1 MQLVIEIKEYFSFTE
16 IDQDLMTA
24 ISQLHAIEL
33 AGTLTSKRGIR
44 AIRGLYQRL
53 LSTGGSLVVAKQKGQ
68 LVGVMS
74 FTPNH
79 RAMASISTLAI
90 HPLSWIRVFSSR
102 RVAETIKEFV
112 DAVKVS
118 QKLVVYENHMIY
130 ITTVFVSESQKKTGI
145 ASLLFERVNA
155 RSLDLS
161 VPVVVDTRLANISA
175 RLFYEKMGMQRIAQT
190 RLSVIFQS

>member
-1 MQLVIEIKEYFSFTE
+1 MIEIKEYFSFTE

-24 ISQLHAIEL
+24 ITQLHAIEL
-33 AGTLTSKRGIR
+33 DGTLTSKRGTK
-44 AIRGLYQRL
+44 AIRGLYKRL

-79 RAMASISTLAI
+79 KAMASISTLAV

-102 RVAETIKEFV
+102 RVAGTIKDLV

-118 QKLVVYENHMIY
+118 QKLLVYENHMIY

-155 RSLDLS
+155 RSLDLI

>member
-33 AGTLTSKRGIR
+33 AGTLTSKRGTK

-79 RAMASISTLAI
+79 KVMASISTLAV

-102 RVAETIKEFV
+102 RVAETIKDLV

-155 RSLDLS
+155 RSVDLS

-190 RLSVIFQS
+190 RLSVIFQN

>member
-1 MQLVIEIKEYFSFTE
+1 VQLVIEIKEYFTFTE

-24 ISQLHAIEL
+24 ISELHAIEL
-33 AGTLTSKRGIR
+33 AGTLSSKRGTR
-44 AIRGLYQRL
+44 AIRGLYKRL
-53 LSTGGSLVVAKQKGQ
+53 ISTGGSLVVAKQKGQ

-79 RAMASISTLAI
+79 KAMASISTLAL

-102 RVAETIKEFV
+102 RVAEMIKELV

-118 QKLVVYENHMIY
+118 QKLLVYENHMIY

-190 RLSVIFQS
+190 RLSVIFKS

>member
-1 MQLVIEIKEYFSFTE
+1 MIEIKEYFSFTE

-33 AGTLTSKRGIR
+33 AGTLTSKRGTK
-44 AIRGLYQRL
+44 AIRGLYKRL

-79 RAMASISTLAI
+79 KVMASISTLAV

-102 RVAETIKEFV
+102 RVAGTIKDLV

-118 QKLVVYENHMIY
+118 QKLLVYENHMIY

-155 RSLDLS
+155 RSLDLI

>member
-1 MQLVIEIKEYFSFTE
+1 MIEIKEYFSFTE

>member
-1 MQLVIEIKEYFSFTE
+1 MIEIKEYFSFTE

-33 AGTLTSKRGIR
+33 AGTLTSKRGTK
-44 AIRGLYQRL
+44 AIRGLYKRL

-79 RAMASISTLAI
+79 KAMASISTLAV

-102 RVAETIKEFV
+102 RVAETIKDLV

-118 QKLVVYENHMIY
+118 QKLLVYENHMIY

-145 ASLLFERVNA
+145 ASLLFEIVNA

>member
-1 MQLVIEIKEYFSFTE
+1 MIEIKEYFSFTE

-24 ISQLHAIEL
+24 ISELHAIEL
-33 AGTLTSKRGIR
+33 AGTLTSKRGTR
-44 AIRGLYQRL
+44 AIRGLYKRL
-53 LSTGGSLVVAKQKGQ
+53 LSTGGSLVVVKQKGQ

-90 HPLSWIRVFSSR
+90 HPLSWMRVFSSR
-102 RVAETIKEFV
+102 RVAETIKDLV

-118 QKLVVYENHMIY
+118 QKLVVYENYMLY
-130 ITTVFVSESQKKTGI
+130 IATVFVSESQKKTGI

-161 VPVVVDTRLANISA
+161 VPVVVDTRLTNISA

>member
-1 MQLVIEIKEYFSFTE
+1 MIEIKEYFSFTE

-24 ISQLHAIEL
+24 ITQLHAIEL
-33 AGTLTSKRGIR
+33 DGTLTSKRGTK
-44 AIRGLYQRL
+44 AIIGLYKRL

-102 RVAETIKEFV
+102 RVAGTIKDLV

-118 QKLVVYENHMIY
+118 QKLLVYENHMIY

-155 RSLDLS
+155 RSLDLI

>member
-1 MQLVIEIKEYFSFTE
+1 MIEIKEYFSFTE

-33 AGTLTSKRGIR
+33 AGTLTSKRGTK
-44 AIRGLYQRL
+44 AIRGLYKRL

-79 RAMASISTLAI
+79 KAMASISTLAV

-102 RVAETIKEFV
+102 RVAGTIKDLV

-118 QKLVVYENHMIY
+118 QKLLVYENHMIY

>member
-1 MQLVIEIKEYFSFTE
+1 MIEIKEYFSFTE

-33 AGTLTSKRGIR
+33 AGTLTSKRGKK
-44 AIRGLYQRL
+44 AIRGLYKRL

-79 RAMASISTLAI
+79 KVMASISTLAV

-102 RVAETIKEFV
+102 RVAETIKDLV

-118 QKLVVYENHMIY
+118 QKLVVYENHMLY

>member
-1 MQLVIEIKEYFSFTE
+1 VQLVIEIKEYFSFTE

-24 ISQLHAIEL
+24 ISEMHAIEL
-33 AGTLTSKRGIR
+33 AGTLTSKRGTK
-44 AIRGLYQRL
+44 AIRGLYKRL
-53 LSTGGSLVVAKQKGQ
+53 LLTGGSLVVAKQKGQ

-79 RAMASISTLAI
+79 KAMASISTLAV
-90 HPLSWIRVFSSR
+90 HPLSWIRVFLSST
-102 RVAETIKEFV
+102 VAVTLKEIV
-112 DAVKVS
+112 DAVRVS
-118 QKLVVYENHMIY
+118 RKLAFYENHMIY

-175 RLFYEKMGMQRIAQT
+175 RLFYEKMGMQRIDQT
-190 RLSVIFQS
+190 RLSVFFQS

>member
-1 MQLVIEIKEYFSFTE
+1 MIEIKEYFSFTE

-33 AGTLTSKRGIR
+33 AGTLTSKRGTK
-44 AIRGLYQRL
+44 AIRGLYKRL

-79 RAMASISTLAI
+79 KVMASISTLAV

-102 RVAETIKEFV
+102 RVAETIKDLV

-190 RLSVIFQS
+190 RLSVIFKS

>member
-1 MQLVIEIKEYFSFTE
+1 MIEIKEYFSFTE

-33 AGTLTSKRGIR
+33 SGTLTSKRGAR
-44 AIRGLYQRL
+44 AIRGLYKRL

-79 RAMASISTLAI
+79 KVMASISTLAV

-102 RVAETIKEFV
+102 RVAETIKDLV
-112 DAVKVS
+112 YAVKVS
-118 QKLVVYENHMIY
+118 QKLVVYENHMLY

>member
-1 MQLVIEIKEYFSFTE
+1 MIEIKEYFSFTE

-33 AGTLTSKRGIR
+33 SGTLTSKRGAR
-44 AIRGLYQRL
+44 AIRGLYKRL

-79 RAMASISTLAI
+79 KVMASISTLAV

-102 RVAETIKEFV
+102 RVAETIKDLV
-112 DAVKVS
+112 YAVKVS

>member
-1 MQLVIEIKEYFSFTE
+1 MIEIKEYFTFTE

-24 ISQLHAIEL
+24 ISELHAIEL
-33 AGTLTSKRGIR
+33 AGTLSSKRGTR
-44 AIRGLYQRL
+44 AIRGLYKRL
-53 LSTGGSLVVAKQKGQ
+53 ISTGGSLVVAKQKGQ

-79 RAMASISTLAI
+79 KAMASISTLAL

-102 RVAETIKEFV
+102 RVAEMIKELV

-118 QKLVVYENHMIY
+118 QKLLVYENHMIY

-190 RLSVIFQS
+190 RLSVIFKS

>member
-1 MQLVIEIKEYFSFTE
+1 VIEIKEYFSFTE

-33 AGTLTSKRGIR
+33 AGTLTSKRGTK
-44 AIRGLYQRL
+44 AIRGLYKRL
-53 LSTGGSLVVAKQKGQ
+53 LSNGGSLVVAKQKGQ

-79 RAMASISTLAI
+79 KAMASISTLAVY
-90 HPLSWIRVFSSR
+90 PLSWIRVFSSR
-102 RVAETIKEFV
+102 RVAETIKDLV

-145 ASLLFERVNA
+145 ASLLFEKVNA

>member
-1 MQLVIEIKEYFSFTE
+1 MIEIKEYFSFTE

-24 ISQLHAIEL
+24 ISELHAIEL
-33 AGTLTSKRGIR
+33 AGTLTSKRGTR
-44 AIRGLYQRL
+44 AIRGLYKRL

-79 RAMASISTLAI
+79 KVMASISTLAV

-102 RVAETIKEFV
+102 RVAETIKDLV

>member
-1 MQLVIEIKEYFSFTE
+1 VQLVIEIKEYFSFTE

-24 ISQLHAIEL
+24 ISEMHAIEL
-33 AGTLTSKRGIR
+33 AGTLTSKRGTR
-44 AIRGLYQRL
+44 AIRGLYKRL
-53 LSTGGSLVVAKQKGQ
+53 LLTGGSLVVAKQKGQ

-79 RAMASISTLAI
+79 KAMASISTLAV
-90 HPLSWIRVFSSR
+90 HPLSWIRVFLSST
-102 RVAETIKEFV
+102 VAVTLKEIV
-112 DAVKVS
+112 DAVRVS
-118 QKLVVYENHMIY
+118 RKLVVYENHMIY

-155 RSLDLS
+155 QSLDLS

>member
-1 MQLVIEIKEYFSFTE
+1 
-16 IDQDLMTA
+16 MTA

-33 AGTLTSKRGIR
+33 AGTLTSKRGTK
-44 AIRGLYQRL
+44 AIRGLYKRL

-79 RAMASISTLAI
+79 KAMASISTLAV

-102 RVAETIKEFV
+102 RVAETIKDLV

-118 QKLVVYENHMIY
+118 QKLVVYENQMIY

-161 VPVVVDTRLANISA
+161 VPVVVDTRLTNISA

>member
-1 MQLVIEIKEYFSFTE
+1 MIEIKEYFSFTE

-24 ISQLHAIEL
+24 ISEMHAIEL
-33 AGTLTSKRGIR
+33 AGTLTSKRGTR
-44 AIRGLYQRL
+44 AIRGLYKRL
-53 LSTGGSLVVAKQKGQ
+53 LLTGGSLVVAKQKGH

-79 RAMASISTLAI
+79 KAMASISTLAV
-90 HPLSWIRVFSSR
+90 HPLSWIRVFLSST
-102 RVAETIKEFV
+102 VAVTLKEIV
-112 DAVKVS
+112 DALRVS
-118 QKLVVYENHMIY
+118 RKLAFYENHMIY

-175 RLFYEKMGMQRIAQT
+175 RLFYEKMGMQRIDQT

>member
-1 MQLVIEIKEYFSFTE
+1 VIEIKEYFSFTE

-33 AGTLTSKRGIR
+33 AGTLTSKRGTK
-44 AIRGLYQRL
+44 AIRGLYKRL

-79 RAMASISTLAI
+79 KVMASISTLAV

-102 RVAETIKEFV
+102 RVAETIKDLV

-155 RSLDLS
+155 RSVDLS
-161 VPVVVDTRLANISA
+161 VPVVVDTRLVNISA

-190 RLSVIFQS
+190 RLSVIFQN

>member
-1 MQLVIEIKEYFSFTE
+1 MIEIKEYFSFTE

-33 AGTLTSKRGIR
+33 AGTLTSKRGTK
-44 AIRGLYQRL
+44 AIRGLYKRL

-79 RAMASISTLAI
+79 KVMASISTLAV

-102 RVAETIKEFV
+102 RVAETIKDLV

-190 RLSVIFQS
+190 RLSVIFQN

>member
-1 MQLVIEIKEYFSFTE
+1 VQLVIEIKEYFSFTE

-24 ISQLHAIEL
+24 ISEMHAIEL
-33 AGTLTSKRGIR
+33 AGTLTSKRGTR
-44 AIRGLYQRL
+44 AIRGLYNRL
-53 LSTGGSLVVAKQKGQ
+53 LLTGGSLVVAKQKGQ

-79 RAMASISTLAI
+79 KAMASISTLAV
-90 HPLSWIRVFSSR
+90 HPLSWIRVFLSST
-102 RVAETIKEFV
+102 VAVTLKEIV
-112 DAVKVS
+112 DAVRVS
-118 QKLVVYENHMIY
+118 RKLAFYENHMIY

-175 RLFYEKMGMQRIAQT
+175 RLFYEKMGMQRIDQT

>member
-1 MQLVIEIKEYFSFTE
+1 MIEIKEYFSFTE

-33 AGTLTSKRGIR
+33 AGTLTSKRGTK

-79 RAMASISTLAI
+79 KVMASISTLAV

-102 RVAETIKEFV
+102 RVAETIKDLV

-118 QKLVVYENHMIY
+118 QKLVVYENHMLY
-130 ITTVFVSESQKKTGI
+130 ITTVFASESQKKTGI

-190 RLSVIFQS
+190 RLSVIFQN

>member
-1 MQLVIEIKEYFSFTE
+1 MIEIKEYFSFTE

-33 AGTLTSKRGIR
+33 AGTLTSKRGTK
-44 AIRGLYQRL
+44 AIRGLYKRL

-79 RAMASISTLAI
+79 KAMASISTLAV

-102 RVAETIKEFV
+102 RVAGTIKDLV

-118 QKLVVYENHMIY
+118 QKLLVYENHMIY

-175 RLFYEKMGMQRIAQT
+175 RQFYEKMGMQRIAQT

>member
-1 MQLVIEIKEYFSFTE
+1 VIEIKEYFSFTE

-24 ISQLHAIEL
+24 ISELHAIEL
-33 AGTLTSKRGIR
+33 SGTLTSKRGAR
-44 AIRGLYQRL
+44 AIRGLYKRL

-90 HPLSWIRVFSSR
+90 HPLSWIRVFSNR
-102 RVAETIKEFV
+102 KVAETVKDFV

-118 QKLVVYENHMIY
+118 QKLVVYENHMLY

>member
-1 MQLVIEIKEYFSFTE
+1 MIEIKEYFSFTE

-24 ISQLHAIEL
+24 ISEMHAIEL
-33 AGTLTSKRGIR
+33 AGTLTSKRGTR
-44 AIRGLYQRL
+44 AIRGLYKRL
-53 LSTGGSLVVAKQKGQ
+53 LLTGGSLVVAKQKGQ

-79 RAMASISTLAI
+79 KAMASISTLAV
-90 HPLSWIRVFSSR
+90 HPLSWIRVFLSST
-102 RVAETIKEFV
+102 VAVTLKEIV
-112 DAVKVS
+112 DAVRVS
-118 QKLVVYENHMIY
+118 RKLVVYENHMIY

-155 RSLDLS
+155 QSLDLS

>member
-1 MQLVIEIKEYFSFTE
+1 MIEIKEYFSFTE

-24 ISQLHAIEL
+24 ISEMHAIEL
-33 AGTLTSKRGIR
+33 AGTLTSKRGTR
-44 AIRGLYQRL
+44 AIRGLYKRL
-53 LSTGGSLVVAKQKGQ
+53 LLTGGSLVVAKQKGQ

-79 RAMASISTLAI
+79 KAMASISTLAV
-90 HPLSWIRVFSSR
+90 HPLSWIRVFLSST
-102 RVAETIKEFV
+102 VAVTLKEIV
-112 DAVKVS
+112 DAVRVS
-118 QKLVVYENHMIY
+118 RKLAFYENHMIY

>member
-1 MQLVIEIKEYFSFTE
+1 MIEIKEYFSFTE

-33 AGTLTSKRGIR
+33 AGTLTSKRGTK
-44 AIRGLYQRL
+44 AIRGLYKRL

-79 RAMASISTLAI
+79 KAMASISTLAV

-102 RVAETIKEFV
+102 RVAETIKDLV

-118 QKLVVYENHMIY
+118 QKLLVYENHMIY

-145 ASLLFERVNA
+145 ASLLFERVND

>member
-1 MQLVIEIKEYFSFTE
+1 MIEIKEYFSFTE

-33 AGTLTSKRGIR
+33 AGTLTSRRGTR
-44 AIRGLYQRL
+44 AIRGLYKRL
-53 LSTGGSLVVAKQKGQ
+53 LLTGGSLVVAKQKGQ

-79 RAMASISTLAI
+79 KAMASISTLAV
-90 HPLSWIRVFSSR
+90 HPLSWIRVFLSST
-102 RVAETIKEFV
+102 VAVTLKEIV
-112 DAVKVS
+112 DAVRVS
-118 QKLVVYENHMIY
+118 RKLAFYENHMIY

-175 RLFYEKMGMQRIAQT
+175 RLFYEKMGMQRIDQT

>member
-1 MQLVIEIKEYFSFTE
+1 MIEIKEYFSFTE

-24 ISQLHAIEL
+24 ISELHAIEL
-33 AGTLTSKRGIR
+33 SGTLTSKRGAR
-44 AIRGLYQRL
+44 AIRGLYKRL

-79 RAMASISTLAI
+79 KVMASISTLAV
-90 HPLSWIRVFSSR
+90 HPLSWIRVFSNR
-102 RVAETIKEFV
+102 KVAETIKDLV

-118 QKLVVYENHMIY
+118 QKLVVYENHMLY

-155 RSLDLS
+155 RSVDLS

>member
-1 MQLVIEIKEYFSFTE
+1 MIEIKEYFSFTE

-24 ISQLHAIEL
+24 ISEMHAIEL
-33 AGTLTSKRGIR
+33 AGTLTSKRGTK
-44 AIRGLYQRL
+44 AIRGLYKRL
-53 LSTGGSLVVAKQKGQ
+53 LLTGGSLVVAKQKGQ

-79 RAMASISTLAI
+79 KAMASISTLAV
-90 HPLSWIRVFSSR
+90 HPLSWIRVFLSST
-102 RVAETIKEFV
+102 VAVTLKEIV
-112 DAVKVS
+112 DAVRVS
-118 QKLVVYENHMIY
+118 RKLAFYENHMIY

-175 RLFYEKMGMQRIAQT
+175 RLFYEKMGMQRIDQT
-190 RLSVIFQS
+190 RLSVFFQS

>member
-1 MQLVIEIKEYFSFTE
+1 MIEIKEYFSFTE

-33 AGTLTSKRGIR
+33 AGTLTSKRGTR
-44 AIRGLYQRL
+44 AIRGLYKRL

-90 HPLSWIRVFSSR
+90 HPLSWMRVFSSR
-102 RVAETIKEFV
+102 RVAETIKDLV

-118 QKLVVYENHMIY
+118 QKLVVYENHMLY

-145 ASLLFERVNA
+145 ASLLFERVND

-161 VPVVVDTRLANISA
+161 VPVVVDTRLTNISA

>member
-1 MQLVIEIKEYFSFTE
+1 
-16 IDQDLMTA
+16 MTA
-24 ISQLHAIEL
+24 ITQLHAIEL
-33 AGTLTSKRGIR
+33 DGTLTSKRGTK
-44 AIRGLYQRL
+44 AIRGLYKRL

-79 RAMASISTLAI
+79 KVMASISTLAV

-102 RVAETIKEFV
+102 RVAGTIKDLV

-155 RSLDLS
+155 RSLDLI

>member
-1 MQLVIEIKEYFSFTE
+1 MIEIKEYFSFTE

-33 AGTLTSKRGIR
+33 AGTLTSKRGTK
-44 AIRGLYQRL
+44 AIRGLYKRL

-79 RAMASISTLAI
+79 KVMASISTLAV

-102 RVAETIKEFV
+102 RVAETIKDLV

-118 QKLVVYENHMIY
+118 QKLLVYENHMIY

-155 RSLDLS
+155 RSLDLI

>member
-1 MQLVIEIKEYFSFTE
+1 MIEIKEYFSFTE

-33 AGTLTSKRGIR
+33 AGTLTSKRGTK
-44 AIRGLYQRL
+44 AIRGLYKRL

-79 RAMASISTLAI
+79 KVMASISTLAV
-90 HPLSWIRVFSSR
+90 HPLSWIRVFSNR
-102 RVAETIKEFV
+102 KVAETIKDLV

-118 QKLVVYENHMIY
+118 QKLVVYENHMLY

>member
-1 MQLVIEIKEYFSFTE
+1 MIEIKEYFSFTE

-24 ISQLHAIEL
+24 ISEMHAIEL
-33 AGTLTSKRGIR
+33 AGTLTSKRGTR
-44 AIRGLYQRL
+44 AIRGLYKRL

-68 LVGVMS
+68 LVGVTS

-79 RAMASISTLAI
+79 KAMASISTLAV
-90 HPLSWIRVFSSR
+90 HPLSWIRVFLSST
-102 RVAETIKEFV
+102 VAETLKEIV
-112 DAVKVS
+112 DAVRVS
-118 QKLVVYENHMIY
+118 RKLAFYENHMIY

-190 RLSVIFQS
+190 RLSLIFQS

>member
-1 MQLVIEIKEYFSFTE
+1 VIEIKEYFSFTE

-33 AGTLTSKRGIR
+33 AGTLTSKRGTK
-44 AIRGLYQRL
+44 AIRGLYKRL

-79 RAMASISTLAI
+79 KVMASISTLAV

-102 RVAETIKEFV
+102 RVAETIKDLV

-155 RSLDLS
+155 RSVDLS

-190 RLSVIFQS
+190 RLSVIFQN

>member
-1 MQLVIEIKEYFSFTE
+1 MIEIKEYFSFTE

-33 AGTLTSKRGIR
+33 AGTLTSKRGAR
-44 AIRGLYQRL
+44 AIRGLYKRL
-53 LSTGGSLVVAKQKGQ
+53 LSTGGSLVVAKRKDHV
-68 LVGVMS
+68 VGVMS

-79 RAMASISTLAI
+79 KAMASLSTLAV
-90 HPLSWIRVFSSR
+90 HPLSWIRVFLSR
-102 RVAETIKEFV
+102 RVAESIKELV

-161 VPVVVDTRLANISA
+161 VPVVVDTRLTNNSA
-175 RLFYEKMGMQRIAQT
+175 HLFYEKMGMQSIDQT
-190 RLSVIFQS
+190 RLSVIYQS